1 MSDMRFR
8 RLAIGLLL
16 ANTFLLCALA
26 GAGAVYLNA
35 RSAAPLSRMPLAG
48 EQLPANVR
56 ADFQKALSEARREVR
71 LTVQEA
77 RQARVEAAALMGK
90 PVLDAQALA
99 DALERARDA
108 EMAVRAATEKR
119 AVDFAQNLSLD
130 ERRRLADGLVQRE
143 APRPATK

>member
-1 MSDMRFR
+1 MNETSFR
-8 RLAIGLLL
+8 RLTVGLLL
-16 ANTFLLCALA
+16 ANTFLVCALA
-26 GAGAVYLNA
+26 GAGAVYLSGRDA
-35 RSAAPLSRMPLAG
+35 AAPSRMPLAG
-48 EQLPANVR
+48 EQLPGNVR
-56 ADFQKALSEARREVR
+56 ADFQKALSDARREVR

-90 PVLDAQALA
+90 PVLDAQALS

-119 AVDFAQNLSLD
+119 AVEFAQGLSLD